1 MLHFVHPYRPLPM
14 SQQLKN
20 IIRILGTHLGVVIQE
35 QCTVQRFH
43 EEEEIRKTAREV
55 RTHFTPESYQ
65 RLIALTSN
73 LPLQRAYE
81 VVKAFTAY
89 FQLVNLA
96 EQKVTEYQTYV
107 SFHKSQS
114 FAENSLERT
123 FQQAI
128 AEGVTR
134 EEIEQVLTKLEVI
147 PVFTAHPTEAKRR
160 TILSL
165 LSRIS
170 EVITRMLTD
179 GFPLGER
186 SEILAEAIMAELTT
200 WWQSED
206 VRSSRPS
213 VLDEVKQGLFFFDKV
228 LFNLIPEI
236 YRSLQAAFR
245 SSYPAATPLA
255 NPRPLTF
262 GSWIGG
268 DRDGNQYVTPS
279 LTLET
284 LRLQHELIMGKY
296 FSELRRIGTALS
308 QSAKEATI
316 SRELAES
323 ISRDREK
330 LHGFLDQPR
339 FHSARELYRTKLE
352 MMGVRI
358 QLTLKEQRSPER
370 YANADEMEQDLLLIE
385 NSLRMNRGERIATCY
400 IEPLI
405 RQLQVFGFHLATLDI
420 REHSSRHRAALNE
433 FLSIANVCPSF
444 TLLDEAEKVEIL
456 TKELLQ
462 PRPLLPVLVSCS
474 NESAAV
480 LDVFRSI
487 RQAHELYGPRA
498 IQQYIISMCEEPSD
512 VLGVLV
518 LAKEAG
524 LVELHR
530 EDTCSASISVV
541 PLFETIGDLQRSRE
555 VLASLGNTIAYQR
568 YLKARAMTQEV
579 MVGYSD
585 SNKDG
590 GYLKAH
596 WELYKAQIAM
606 VEQSRKQ
613 AVTLRIFHGR
623 GGTTSR
629 GGGGPLH
636 RAILAQPE
644 GTVEGRLRVTEQGEM
659 VSTNYSNET
668 IARRHLEEMMGAV
681 ILSSVKTSV
690 NRPRPPFLA
699 TMEKI
704 ATISFHAYREFVS
717 EPRFMEFYQQF
728 TPILE
733 LATLNIGSRP
743 TKRGAAQGI
752 EDLRAVPWVFSWTQ
766 NRCIFPTWYGVG
778 TALASFIK
786 DDNSPIELLR
796 EMFSSW
802 RFFSAIIANCEMTLA
817 KTDPLI
823 MRRYAELVVD
833 PQLRETFVGRLLSE
847 HALTIEMICQVTGQ
861 DELLDTQPALK
872 DILFIRRH
880 YLDPLSYLQVDLLKR
895 YRALGES
902 DPEREELLR
911 AIQLSINGIASG
923 MKNTG

>member
-1 MLHFVHPYRPLPM
+1 M

-20 IIRILGTHLGVVIQE
+20 IIRILGTHLGVVIRE
-35 QCTVQRFH
+35 QCSVERFDQ
-43 EEEEIRKTAREV
+43 EEEIRKTAREV

-65 RLIALTSN
+65 RLISLTSN

-107 SFHKSQS
+107 GFHKSQS
-114 FAENSLERT
+114 FGENSLEKT
-123 FQQAI
+123 FQRAVT
-128 AEGVTR
+128 EGVPQDD
-134 EEIEQVLTKLEVI
+134 IERVLACLEVT

-170 EVITRMLTD
+170 EVITRMLTE

-186 SEILAEAIMAELTT
+186 PEILADAIMAELTT

-206 VRSSRPS
+206 VRSARPS
-213 VLDEVKQGLFFFDKV
+213 VLDEVKQGLFYFEKV
-228 LFNLIPEI
+228 LFSLIPDI
-236 YRSLQAAFR
+236 HRSLRAAL
-245 SSYPAATPLA
+245 SSAYPTADVPTNHHL
-255 NPRPLTF
+255 LTF

-279 LTLET
+279 LTLQT
-284 LRLQHELIMGKY
+284 LRLQHELIIGKY
-296 FSELRRIGTALS
+296 LSELQRISTALS
-308 QSAKEATI
+308 QSEKEVPI
-316 SRELAES
+316 SEELAES
-323 ISRDREK
+323 ISRDRDE
-330 LHGFLDQPR
+330 LIGFIEQPR
-339 FHSARELYRTKLE
+339 FDNPRELYRTKLE
-352 MMGVRI
+352 MMAVRLR
-358 QLTLKEQRSPER
+358 LTLGEHRHKES
-370 YANADEMEQDLLLIE
+370 YASAEAFKNDLLLIQA
-385 NSLRMNRGERIATCY
+385 SLHSNRGERIATCY

-405 RQLQVFGFHLATLDI
+405 TQLHVFGFHLATLDV
-420 REHSSRHRAALNE
+420 REHSSRHRATIEE
-433 FLSIANVCPSF
+433 FLSIATVCDGFS
-444 TLLDEAEKVEIL
+444 LLDEAQKQHIL

-474 NESAAV
+474 TESLAV
-480 LDVFRSI
+480 LEVFRSI
-487 RQAHELYGPRA
+487 KEAHRLYEPRS

-512 VLGVLV
+512 VLTVLV

-524 LVELHR
+524 LIELHR
-530 EDTCSASISVV
+530 EEECYASITVV
-541 PLFETIGDLQRSRE
+541 PLFETIADLQRSKE
-555 VLASLGNTIAYQR
+555 VLQALGSNVAYQR
-568 YLKARAMTQEV
+568 YLNARAMTQEV

-606 VEQSRKQ
+606 VEQSREQ
-613 AVTLRIFHGR
+613 GVTLRIFHGR

-644 GTVEGRLRVTEQGEM
+644 GTVQGQLRVTEQGEM

-668 IARRHLEEMMGAV
+668 IARRHLEEMVGAV
-681 ILSSVKTSV
+681 ILSSVKTTI
-690 NRPRPPFLA
+690 NRPRPSFLEA
-699 TMEKI
+699 MERI
-704 ATISFHAYREFVS
+704 AEEGFLAYREFVS
-717 EPRFMEFYQQF
+717 EPRFIEFYHQF
-728 TPILE
+728 TPIGE

-766 NRCIFPTWYGVG
+766 NRCVFPTWYGVG
-778 TALASFIK
+778 TALASFVK
-786 DDNSPIELLR
+786 SKHGSTELLR

-802 RFFSAIIANCEMTLA
+802 RFFSTIIANCEMTLA

-823 MRRYAELVVD
+823 MQRYGELVVD
-833 PQLRETFVGRLLSE
+833 PGLRETFVERLLRE
-847 HALTIEMICQVTGQ
+847 HNLTIEMICQVTNQ
-861 DELLDTQPALK
+861 KDLLSTQPALK
-872 DILFIRRH
+872 DTLFIRRH

-895 YRALGES
+895 YRALSEN
-902 DPEREELLR
+902 DPARVALLQ